1 MSYLENGSTLRAM
14 FRLMPPT
21 RHDAD
26 PTRSEVVTYIR
37 DNLRCDLGRALRAFD
52 SMRHMKSAVLIFD
65 RIHRQWRGCDWVPAE
80 EVNKVSMLLSMITEM
95 KRDISSL
102 RSELRKVKAE
112 VGSLRRRKG
121 GRRSDD
127 VADHDDEPVS
137 APEPQQQEAAPPEKE
152 AADGED
158 WFKAMREALDEQERA
173 SSPSAP
179 PLSSPSGST
188 APIRSHWENAE
199 GLVPMP

>member
-1 MSYLENGSTLRAM
+1 M

-80 EVNKVSMLLSMITEM
+80 EVDKVSMLLSMITEM

-127 VADHDDEPVS
+127 VADHDDEPVP

-152 AADGED
+152 AAPKMSDAE
-158 WFKAMREALDEQERA
+158 WRA
-173 SSPSAP
+173 SMIALLDDEPEASAPSAP
-179 PLSSPSGST
+179 PLSSPSDST
-188 APIRSHWENAE
+188 GPTRYRWENAE